1 MCGEVSGRECDSEE
15 DEMMQKDRS
24 LCRKLR
30 SFSRTSASACQKL
43 QSSTFSRR
51 NAKRKAGKRKIYERE
66 SCA

>member
-30 SFSRTSASACQKL
+30 SFSRTSACQKL

-51 NAKRKAGKRKIYERE
+51 NAKRKARKRKIYERE